1 MIVLS
6 CNNICKSF
14 GIDVILNNISF
25 SINKGEK
32 VGLVGVNGAGKST
45 LFKIL
50 TNQLSYDTGELFL
63 SKSTTIGHLEQNTV
77 LNEESSVM
85 DECLSIFK
93 YLIDMEQNLRTL
105 ELDMEK
111 LSSNPAYSKD
121 LDEVMHRYSILLEDF
136 NEKNGYGFRSEIKG
150 VLKGLGFKDE
160 EFNQPIYQLSGG
172 QKTRVALAKLLLKHP
187 DLLLLDEPTNHLD
200 IEAVEWL
207 EGFLRDYD
215 GTILLISHDRYFLDQ
230 MVNRVFEIE
239 NHCLTSYNGNYSTFM
254 EKKRII
260 MEQQLR
266 EYIEQQ
272 KELDRQKDIVRRL
285 RQHGTEKLMNRAKS
299 REKQLEKITPIE
311 APTMYRSKAVI
322 RFEAQIK
329 SGNDVLSIKDVSKA
343 FDSNMLFENVSFDI
357 YKGEKVALI
366 GPNGI
371 GKSTLFKIILD
382 QLNPNA
388 GSVRLGHNVFTG
400 YYDQEQKNLDYSK
413 TVLDE
418 IWDDH
423 ISLNQTEVRTLLGSF
438 LFKGDDV
445 FKMVESLSGGEKG
458 RLSLLKLI
466 LSKSNLLLLDEPTN
480 HLDIDSKEVLE
491 EALINYDGTVFAI
504 SHDRYFLNRV
514 ATKIIELGSDGS
526 VTYLGNYDYYVQK
539 KKEGSL
545 INEPEVKEEKTKT
558 QVKVEKRKE
567 REEREIL
574 RSIAKNQKRLEVEI
588 AETEEKISELEELMC
603 KEEVYSNEEK
613 SREVHQEV
621 QMLKEKLDTLY
632 SEWEDIIDIMPQG

>member
-50 TNQLSYDTGELFL
+50 TNQLSYDTGELFV
-63 SKSTTIGHLEQNTV
+63 SKSTTIGHLEQNTI
-77 LNEESSVM
+77 LNENSSIM
-85 DECLSIFK
+85 DECMSIFQ
-93 YLIDMEQNLRTL
+93 YLIDMEQNLRSL
-105 ELDMEK
+105 EIDIAN
-111 LSSNPAYSKD
+111 LSNNEEQSHY
-121 LDEVMHRYSILLEDF
+121 LDEAMHKYSILLEEF
-136 NEKNGYGFRSEIKG
+136 NEKNGYGFRSQIKG
-150 VLKGLGFKDE
+150 VLKGLGFLDE
-160 EFNQPIYQLSGG
+160 EFEQPIYQLSGG
-172 QKTRVALAKLLLKHP
+172 QKTRVALAKLLLTHP

-215 GTILLISHDRYFLDQ
+215 GTILMISHDRYFLDQ
-230 MVNRVFEIE
+230 MVNRIFEIE
-239 NHCLTSYNGNYSTFM
+239 NHNLTSYNGNFSVFM

-260 MEQQLR
+260 IEQQIKD
-266 EYIEQQ
+266 YIEQQ

-299 REKQLEKITPIE
+299 REKQLEKIEQIE
-311 APTMYRSKAVI
+311 APIVYRDKAFI
-322 RFEAQIK
+322 RFEAQVK
-329 SGNDVLSIKDVSKA
+329 SGNDVLSLQNVSKS
-343 FDSNMLFENVSFDI
+343 FNNNLLFENVAFDI

-382 QLNPNA
+382 ELKANSGNI
-388 GSVRLGHNVFTG
+388 RLGHNVFTG
-400 YYDQEQKNLDYSK
+400 YYDQEQKNLNYSK
-413 TVLDE
+413 TALDE

-423 ISLNQTEVRTLLGSF
+423 INLNQTEVRTLLGSF

-445 FKMVESLSGGEKG
+445 FKTVESLSGGEKG

-491 EALINYDGTVFAI
+491 EALINYDGTVFVI

-514 ATKIIELGSDGS
+514 ATKIIELSPNGNE
-526 VTYLGNYDYYVQK
+526 TYLGNYDYYIQK
-539 KKEGSL
+539 KKEKLSM
-545 INEPEVKEEKTKT
+545 NEPEAKEEKTKT
-558 QVKVEKRKE
+558 QLKEEKRKE
-567 REEREIL
+567 REERENL
-574 RSIAKNQKRLEVEI
+574 RAIAKTQKKLE
-588 AETEEKISELEELMC
+588 AEISELEEKINDLEELMC
-603 KEEVYSNEEK
+603 QEEIYSNEEK
-613 SREVHQEV
+613 SKEVHQET
-621 QMLKEKLDTLY
+621 QQLRERLELLY
-632 SEWEDIIDIMPQG
+632 SEWEEIIDM

>member
-14 GIDVILNNISF
+14 GIDIILNNISF

-50 TNQLSYDTGELFL
+50 TNQLSYDTGELFI
-63 SKSTTIGHLEQNTV
+63 SKSTTIGHLEQSTI
-77 LNEESSVM
+77 LNENSSIM
-85 DECLSIFK
+85 EECMSIFQH
-93 YLIDMEQNLRTL
+93 LIDMEQNLRSL
-105 ELDMEK
+105 EIDIAN
-111 LSSNPAYSKD
+111 LSNNEEQSHY
-121 LDEVMHRYSILLEDF
+121 LDEAMHKYSILLEEF

-150 VLKGLGFKDE
+150 VLKGLGFLDE
-160 EFNQPIYQLSGG
+160 EFVQPIYQLSGG
-172 QKTRVALAKLLLKHP
+172 QKTRVALAKLLLTHP

-215 GTILLISHDRYFLDQ
+215 GTILMISHDRYFLDQ
-230 MVNRVFEIE
+230 MVNRIFEIE
-239 NHCLTSYNGNYSTFM
+239 NHSLTSYNGNFSIFM
-254 EKKRII
+254 EKKRILI
-260 MEQQLR
+260 EQQIK

-299 REKQLEKITPIE
+299 REKQLEKIEQME
-311 APTMYRSKAVI
+311 APIVYRNKAFI
-322 RFEAQIK
+322 RFEAQVK
-329 SGNDVLSIKDVSKA
+329 SGNDVLSLQNVSKS
-343 FDSNMLFENVSFDI
+343 FNNNMLFENVAFDI

-382 QLNPNA
+382 EFKANSGNI
-388 GSVRLGHNVFTG
+388 RLGHNVFTG
-400 YYDQEQKNLDYSK
+400 YYDQEQKNLNYSK
-413 TVLDE
+413 TALDE

-423 ISLNQTEVRTLLGSF
+423 INLNQTEVRTLLGSF

-445 FKMVESLSGGEKG
+445 FKTVESLSGGEKG

-491 EALINYDGTVFAI
+491 EALINYDGTVFVI

-514 ATKIIELGSDGS
+514 ATKIIELSPNGNE
-526 VTYLGNYDYYVQK
+526 TYLGNYDYYTQK
-539 KKEGSL
+539 KKEKLSM
-545 INEPEVKEEKTKT
+545 NEPEAKEEKTKT
-558 QVKVEKRKE
+558 QLKEEKRKE
-567 REEREIL
+567 REERENL
-574 RSIAKNQKRLEVEI
+574 RAIAKTQKKLEAEI
-588 AETEEKISELEELMC
+588 LELEEKINELEELMC
-603 KEEVYSNEEK
+603 REEIYSNEEK
-613 SREVHQEV
+613 SKEVHQET
-621 QMLKEKLDTLY
+621 QKLKESLELLY
-632 SEWEDIIDIMPQG
+632 SEWEEIIDM

>member
-14 GIDVILNNISF
+14 GIDIILNNISF

-50 TNQLSYDTGELFL
+50 TNQLPYDTGELFI
-63 SKSTTIGHLEQNTV
+63 SKSTTIGHLEQNTI
-77 LNEESSVM
+77 LNENSSIM
-85 DECLSIFK
+85 EECMSIFQH
-93 YLIDMEQNLRTL
+93 LIDMEQNLRSL
-105 ELDMEK
+105 EIDIAN
-111 LSSNPAYSKD
+111 LSNNEEQSHY
-121 LDEVMHRYSILLEDF
+121 LDEAMHKYSILLEEF

-150 VLKGLGFKDE
+150 VLKGLGFLDE
-160 EFNQPIYQLSGG
+160 EFEQPIYQLSGG
-172 QKTRVALAKLLLKHP
+172 QKTRVALAKLLLTHP

-207 EGFLRDYD
+207 ESFLRDYD
-215 GTILLISHDRYFLDQ
+215 GTILMISHDRYFLDQ
-230 MVNRVFEIE
+230 MVNRIFEIE
-239 NHCLTSYNGNYSTFM
+239 NHSLTSYNGSFSVFM

-260 MEQQLR
+260 IEQQIKD
-266 EYIEQQ
+266 YIEQQ

-299 REKQLEKITPIE
+299 REKQLEKIEQME
-311 APTMYRSKAVI
+311 APIVYRNKAFI
-322 RFEAQIK
+322 RFEAQVK
-329 SGNDVLSIKDVSKA
+329 SGNDVLSLQNVSKS
-343 FDSNMLFENVSFDI
+343 FNNNMLFENVAFDI

-382 QLNPNA
+382 EFKANSGNI
-388 GSVRLGHNVFTG
+388 RLGHNVFTG
-400 YYDQEQKNLDYSK
+400 YYDQEQKNLNYSK
-413 TVLDE
+413 TALDE

-423 ISLNQTEVRTLLGSF
+423 INLNQTEVRTLLGSF

-445 FKMVESLSGGEKG
+445 FKTVESLSGGEKG

-491 EALINYDGTVFAI
+491 EALINYDGTVFVI

-514 ATKIIELGSDGS
+514 TTKIIELSPNGNE
-526 VTYLGNYDYYVQK
+526 TYLGNYDYYIQK
-539 KKEGSL
+539 KKEKLSM
-545 INEPEVKEEKTKT
+545 NEPEAKEEKTKT
-558 QVKVEKRKE
+558 QLKEEKRKE
-567 REEREIL
+567 REERENL
-574 RSIAKNQKRLEVEI
+574 RAIAKTQKKLEAEI
-588 AETEEKISELEELMC
+588 LELEEKIKELEELMC
-603 KEEVYSNEEK
+603 KEEIYSNEEK
-613 SREVHQEV
+613 SKEVHQET
-621 QMLKEKLDTLY
+621 QKLKESLELLY
-632 SEWEDIIDIMPQG
+632 SEWEEIIDM

>member
-1 MIVLS
+1 MIILS

-14 GIDVILNNISF
+14 GIDTILEGISF

-50 TNQLSYDTGELFL
+50 TNQLSYDTGELFI
-63 SKSTTIGHLEQNTV
+63 SKSTTIGYLEQNTL
-77 LNEESSVM
+77 LNEHATVM
-85 DECLSIFK
+85 EECLTIFSE
-93 YLIDMEQNLRTL
+93 LIHMEQSLRDL
-105 ELDMEK
+105 EIHIAN
-111 LSSNPAYSKD
+111 LSSGEKESED
-121 LDEVMHRYSILLEDF
+121 LEDAMHRYSVLLETF

-150 VLKGLGFKDE
+150 ILRGLGFVEE

-172 QKTRVALAKLLLKHP
+172 QKTRVALSKLLLTHP

-215 GTILLISHDRYFLDQ
+215 GTILMISHDRYFLDQ

-239 NHCLTSYNGNYSTFM
+239 NNVLTSYNGNFSTFM
-254 EKKRII
+254 EKKRVII
-260 MEQQLR
+260 EMQIK

-272 KELDRQKDIVRRL
+272 KEIDRQKDIIRRL

-299 REKQLEKITPIE
+299 REKQFDKIEIKE
-311 APTMYRSKAVI
+311 APQTHRSKAFI
-322 RFEAQIK
+322 RFEASVK
-329 SGNDVLSIKDVSKA
+329 SGNDVLSVENLGKSFDNSK
-343 FDSNMLFENVSFDI
+343 LFENVSFNI
-357 YKGEKVALI
+357 YKGEKVGLI

-371 GKSTLFKIILD
+371 GKSTLFKIILKELTASSGD
-382 QLNPNA
+382 IK
-388 GSVRLGHNVFTG
+388 LGHNVFPG

-413 TVLDE
+413 TALDE

-423 ISLNQTEVRTLLGSF
+423 IHLNQTEVRSLLGSF

-445 FKMVESLSGGEKG
+445 FKGIQSLSGGEKG

-466 LSKSNLLLLDEPTN
+466 LSKSNFLLLDEPTN

-491 EALINYDGTVFAI
+491 EALINYDGTVFVI

-514 ATKIIELGSDGS
+514 ATKIIELNPHGNS
-526 VTYLGNYDYYVQK
+526 TYLGNYDYYVQK
-539 KKEGSL
+539 KKEKLSF
-545 INEPEVKEEKTKT
+545 NEPEEKEEKTKT
-558 QVKVEKRKE
+558 QLKEEKRKE
-567 REEREIL
+567 REARESLRAISKKQNQLEAHIL
-574 RSIAKNQKRLEVEI
+574 AV
-588 AETEEKISELEELMC
+588 EEKISQLEELMC
-603 KEEVYSNEEK
+603 QEEIYSNEQK
-613 SREVHQEV
+613 IKEVHGQSE
-621 QMLKEKLDTLY
+621 QLKKELSQLY
-632 SEWEDIIDIMPQG
+632 EEWETLIDQ

>member
-50 TNQLSYDTGELFL
+50 TNQLSYDTGEMFL
-63 SKSTTIGHLEQNTV
+63 SKSTTIGHLEQNTI

-85 DECLSIFK
+85 EECLSIFK
-93 YLIDMEQNLRTL
+93 YLIDMEENLRTL
-105 ELDMEK
+105 ELDMAK

-121 LDEVMHRYSILLEDF
+121 LDEVMHRYSVLLEDF

-200 IEAVEWL
+200 IDAVEWL

-343 FDSNMLFENVSFDI
+343 FDSNILFENVSFDI

-400 YYDQEQKNLDYSK
+400 YYDQEQKNLDYNK

-545 INEPEVKEEKTKT
+545 INELEVKEEKTKT

-574 RSIAKNQKRLEVEI
+574 RALAKNQKRLEAEI
-588 AETEEKISELEELMC
+588 AETEEKINELEELMC

-632 SEWEDIIDIMPQG
+632 SEWEDIIDIE

>member
-50 TNQLSYDTGELFL
+50 TNQLSYDTGELFI
-63 SKSTTIGHLEQNTV
+63 SKSTTIGHLEQNTI
-77 LNEESSVM
+77 LNENSSIM
-85 DECLSIFK
+85 EECLSIFQH
-93 YLIDMEQNLRTL
+93 LIDMEQNLRSL
-105 ELDMEK
+105 EIDIAN
-111 LSSNPAYSKD
+111 LSNSEEQSHY
-121 LDEVMHRYSILLEDF
+121 LDEAMHKYSILLEEF

-150 VLKGLGFKDE
+150 VLKGLGFLDE
-160 EFNQPIYQLSGG
+160 EFEQPIYQLSGG
-172 QKTRVALAKLLLKHP
+172 QKTRVALAKLLLTHP

-200 IEAVEWL
+200 IGAVEWL

-215 GTILLISHDRYFLDQ
+215 GTILMISHDRYFLDQ

-239 NHCLTSYNGNYSTFM
+239 NHSLTSYNGNFSIFM
-254 EKKRII
+254 EKKRILI
-260 MEQQLR
+260 EQQIK
-266 EYIEQQ
+266 EYVEQQ

-299 REKQLEKITPIE
+299 REKQLEKIEQME
-311 APTMYRSKAVI
+311 APIVYRSKAFI
-322 RFEAQIK
+322 RFEAQVK
-329 SGNDVLSIKDVSKA
+329 SGNDVLSLQNVSKS
-343 FDSNMLFENVSFDI
+343 FNNNMLFENVAFDI

-382 QLNPNA
+382 EFKANSGNI
-388 GSVRLGHNVFTG
+388 RLGHNVFTG
-400 YYDQEQKNLDYSK
+400 YYDQEQKNLNYSK
-413 TVLDE
+413 TALDE

-423 ISLNQTEVRTLLGSF
+423 INLNQTEVRTLLGSF

-445 FKMVESLSGGEKG
+445 FKTVESLSGGEKG

-491 EALINYDGTVFAI
+491 EALINYDGTVFVI

-514 ATKIIELGSDGS
+514 ATKIIELSPNGNE
-526 VTYLGNYDYYVQK
+526 TYLGNYDYYIQK
-539 KKEGSL
+539 KKEKLSM
-545 INEPEVKEEKTKT
+545 NEPEAKEEKTKT
-558 QVKVEKRKE
+558 QLKEEKRKE
-567 REEREIL
+567 REERENL
-574 RSIAKNQKRLEVEI
+574 RAIAKTQKKLEAEI
-588 AETEEKISELEELMC
+588 LELEEKINELEELMC
-603 KEEVYSNEEK
+603 REEIYSNEEK
-613 SREVHQEV
+613 SKEVHQET
-621 QMLKEKLDTLY
+621 QKLKESLELLY
-632 SEWEDIIDIMPQG
+632 SEWEEIIDM

>member
-50 TNQLSYDTGELFL
+50 TNQLSYDTGELFI
-63 SKSTTIGHLEQNTV
+63 SKSTTIGHLEQNTI
-77 LNEESSVM
+77 LNENSSIM
-85 DECLSIFK
+85 EECLSIFQH
-93 YLIDMEQNLRTL
+93 LIDMEQNLRSL
-105 ELDMEK
+105 EIDIAN
-111 LSSNPAYSKD
+111 LSNNEEQSHY
-121 LDEVMHRYSILLEDF
+121 LDEAMHKYSILLEEF

-150 VLKGLGFKDE
+150 VLKGLGFLDE
-160 EFNQPIYQLSGG
+160 EFEQPIYQLSGG
-172 QKTRVALAKLLLKHP
+172 QKTRVALAKLLLTHP

-215 GTILLISHDRYFLDQ
+215 GTILMISHDRYFLDQ
-230 MVNRVFEIE
+230 MVNRIFEIE
-239 NHCLTSYNGNYSTFM
+239 NHSLTSYNGNFSIFM
-254 EKKRII
+254 EKKRILI
-260 MEQQLR
+260 EQQIK

-299 REKQLEKITPIE
+299 REKQLEKIEQME
-311 APTMYRSKAVI
+311 APIVYRNKAFI
-322 RFEAQIK
+322 RFEAQVK
-329 SGNDVLSIKDVSKA
+329 SGNDVLSLQNVSKS
-343 FDSNMLFENVSFDI
+343 FNNNMLFENVTFDI

-382 QLNPNA
+382 EVKANSGNI
-388 GSVRLGHNVFTG
+388 RLGHNVFTG
-400 YYDQEQKNLDYSK
+400 YYDQEQKNLNYNK
-413 TVLDE
+413 TTLDE

-423 ISLNQTEVRTLLGSF
+423 INLNQTEVRTLLGSF

-466 LSKSNLLLLDEPTN
+466 LSRSNLLLLDEPTN

-491 EALINYDGTVFAI
+491 EALINYDGTVFVI

-514 ATKIIELGSDGS
+514 ATKIIELSPNGNE
-526 VTYLGNYDYYVQK
+526 TYLGNYDYYIQK
-539 KKEGSL
+539 KKDKLSM
-545 INEPEVKEEKTKT
+545 NEPEAKEEKTKT
-558 QVKVEKRKE
+558 QLKEEKRKE
-567 REEREIL
+567 REERENL
-574 RSIAKNQKRLEVEI
+574 RAIAKTQKKLEAEI
-588 AETEEKISELEELMC
+588 LELEEKIKELEELMC
-603 KEEVYSNEEK
+603 QEEIYSNEEK
-613 SREVHQEV
+613 SKEVHQET
-621 QMLKEKLDTLY
+621 QKLKESLELLY
-632 SEWEDIIDIMPQG
+632 SEWEEIIDM

>member
-50 TNQLSYDTGELFL
+50 TNQFSYDTGELFI
-63 SKSTTIGHLEQNTV
+63 SKSTTIGHLEQNTI
-77 LNEESSVM
+77 LNEKSSIM
-85 DECLSIFK
+85 EECLTIFK
-93 YLIDMEQNLRTL
+93 YLIDMEQDLRSLEINIANL
-105 ELDMEK
+105 
-111 LSSNPAYSKD
+111 SNNENESKD
-121 LDEVMHRYSILLEDF
+121 LDNAMNKYSVLLEEF

-150 VLKGLGFKDE
+150 ILKGLGFLDE

-172 QKTRVALAKLLLKHP
+172 QKTRVALAKLLLTHP

-207 EGFLRDYD
+207 EGFLKDYD
-215 GTILLISHDRYFLDQ
+215 GTILMISHDRYFLDQ

-239 NHCLTSYNGNYSTFM
+239 NRNLTSYNGNYSTFM
-254 EKKRII
+254 EKKRI
-260 MEQQLR
+260 M
-266 EYIEQQ
+266 IEQQ
-272 KELDRQKDIVRRL
+272 IKEYISQQKEIDRQKDIIRRFK
-285 RQHGTEKLMNRAKS
+285 QHGTEKLANRAKS
-299 REKQLEKITPIE
+299 REKQLDKIDPIE
-311 APTMYRSKAVI
+311 APKVFNSKASI
-322 RFEAQIK
+322 NFETQVK
-329 SGNDVLSIKDVSKA
+329 SGNDVLSVSDVSKG
-343 FDSNMLFENVSFDI
+343 FDNNTLFENVSFDI

-371 GKSTLFKIILD
+371 GKSTLFKMILD
-382 QLNPNA
+382 EFKANS
-388 GSVRLGHNVFTG
+388 GSIRLGHNVFTG
-400 YYDQEQKNLDYSK
+400 YYDQEQKNLHYKK
-413 TVLDE
+413 TALDE

-423 ISLNQTEVRTLLGSF
+423 TNLTQTEVRTLLGSF

-458 RLSLLKLI
+458 KLSLLKLI

-491 EALINYDGTVFAI
+491 EALINYDGTIFAI

-514 ATKIIELGSDGS
+514 ATKIIELNSNGNQ
-526 VTYLGNYDYYVQK
+526 TYLGNYDYYIEK
-539 KKEGSL
+539 KKEKISL
-545 INEPEVKEEKTKT
+545 AEPEEKEEKTKT
-558 QVKVEKRKE
+558 QLKEEKRKE
-567 REEREIL
+567 REERESL
-574 RSIAKNQKRLEVEI
+574 KAIAKNQKRLEAEI
-588 AETEEKISELEELMC
+588 SELEEKITELEELMC
-603 KEEVYSNEEK
+603 QEEIYSNEDK
-613 SREVHQEV
+613 SREVHQESE
-621 QMLKEKLDTLY
+621 QLKDRLNTLY
-632 SEWEDIIDIMPQG
+632 TEWEEMI